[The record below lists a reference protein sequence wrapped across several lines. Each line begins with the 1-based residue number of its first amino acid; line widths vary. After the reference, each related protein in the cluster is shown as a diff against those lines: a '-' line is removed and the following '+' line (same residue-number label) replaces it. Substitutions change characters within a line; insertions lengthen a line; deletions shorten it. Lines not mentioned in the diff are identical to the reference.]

1 MLRCAAVLLGGA
13 LLAACGTGE
22 TKTNAT
28 GAEET
33 RSTPVD
39 ATAALPASAVA
50 AEAGV
55 YEGRPVTVDGRI
67 AAVGAAGCEVTLT
80 TGSRPLVVAAP
91 RTEADGC
98 AWTVPGAAQGFAVA
112 AGTLR
117 IADDTLR
124 LTANGVRITPVRIS
138 DAGPSGPSP

>member
-22 TKTNAT
+22 TETNAT

-33 RSTPVD
+33 RGTPVD

-67 AAVGAAGCEVTLT
+67 AEVGT
-80 TGSRPLVVAAP
+80 
-91 RTEADGC
+91 DGC
-98 AWTVPGAAQGFAVA
+98 HFRLDPGGNPSLFVRAACTEDGSCVWRVPPETDGFAVA
-112 AGTLR
+112 VGTLR
-117 IADDTLR
+117 TVRDTLR
-124 LTANGVRITPVRIS
+124 LIANGVRVTPVRLENP
-138 DAGPSGPSP
+138 DP

>member
-22 TKTNAT
+22 TETNAT

-33 RSTPVD
+33 RGTPVD

-55 YEGRPVTVDGRI
+55 YEGRPVTVDEIGR
-67 AAVGAAGCEVTLT
+67 AHV
-80 TGSRPLVVAAP
+80 
-91 RTEADGC
+91 
-98 AWTVPGAAQGFAVA
+98 
-112 AGTLR
+112 
-117 IADDTLR
+117 
-124 LTANGVRITPVRIS
+124 
-138 DAGPSGPSP
+138 

>member
-1 MLRCAAVLLGGA
+1 M
-13 LLAACGTGE
+13 LAACGTGGTE
-22 TKTNAT
+22 PNAT
-28 GAEET
+28 GADET
-33 RSTPVD
+33 RGTPVD

-50 AEAGV
+50 AEAGI

-67 AAVGAAGCEVTLT
+67 AAVGATGCEVTLT
-80 TGSRPLVVAAP
+80 PGSRPLVVAAP
-91 RTEADGC
+91 HSEADGC
-98 AWTVPGAAQGFAVA
+98 AWAVPGAARGFVVA

-124 LTANGVRITPVRIS
+124 LTANGVRVTPVRIS